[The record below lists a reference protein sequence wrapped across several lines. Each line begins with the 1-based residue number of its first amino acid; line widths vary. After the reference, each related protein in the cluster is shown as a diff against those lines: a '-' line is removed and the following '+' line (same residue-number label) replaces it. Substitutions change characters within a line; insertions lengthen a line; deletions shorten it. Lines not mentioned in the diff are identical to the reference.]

1 MGCDRCSDGLTPAV
15 EDRNSEGARE
25 AALDV
30 AIATLDLQLPYRP
43 PAEIELARLDVLAHQ
58 LSVDT
63 GSHESDPGHVAGD
76 VATLSWIF
84 ERIVHTFDDASATDI
99 EAQLAELRAAAE
111 DEDVEAGGGRRP
123 AASGRARRRWLA
135 DACGRHARGASLVP
149 RSTQLHPGHPSR
161 PLSRHAVP
169 VDRALPAQNRS
180 AISRAAR
187 AAPSVS
193 TGR

>member
-1 MGCDRCSDGLTPAV
+1 MMHVSTPSQMGRYRCSDALIPAV

-43 PAEIELARLDVLAHQ
+43 PAEIELARLDVSAHQ

-63 GSHESDPGHVAGD
+63 GSHEPDPGHIAGD

-111 DEDVEAGGGRRP
+111 DEDVEAGGGRCP
-123 AASGRARRRWLA
+123 AASGHARRRWLA
-135 DACGRHARGASLVP
+135 DACGRHARGASSCP
-149 RSTQLHPGHPSR
+149 
-161 PLSRHAVP
+161 
-169 VDRALPAQNRS
+169 
-180 AISRAAR
+180 
-187 AAPSVS
+187 AAPSFIP
-193 TGR
+193 GIRPGH